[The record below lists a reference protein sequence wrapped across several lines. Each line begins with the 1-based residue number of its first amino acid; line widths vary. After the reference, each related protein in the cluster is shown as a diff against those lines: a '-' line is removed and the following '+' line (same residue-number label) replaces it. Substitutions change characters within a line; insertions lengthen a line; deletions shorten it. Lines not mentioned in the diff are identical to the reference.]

1 MKRPLKLAAFGSGL
15 AAETHFQTAIS
26 SVSRSFAMPL
36 AFLTKAICCERWMKR
51 KKFARTFR
59 IGRSLLWLMRA
70 LPTKDTQ

>member
-1 MKRPLKLAAFGSGL
+1 
-15 AAETHFQTAIS
+15 
-26 SVSRSFAMPL
+26 MPL